1 MKLLRRRFLRIAGAT
16 LLAFAVAQV
25 ARAQTYPTRPVRIVV
40 PIGPAGSYDIVG
52 RLLADQLTKRL
63 GQSFLVE
70 NRPGAGAI
78 IGTQAVVASPPDGY
92 TLLIG
97 GLANMVFNAG
107 LYKNLPYD
115 PLNDLVPVAL
125 VFNISYTLVGSNNL
139 PYGTPKE
146 IIAPRGRIRAA

>member
-1 MKLLRRRFLRIAGAT
+1 MKLLRRRFLYLAGAT

-25 ARAQTYPTRPVRIVV
+25 ARAQSYPTRPVRIVV

-78 IGTQAVVASPPDGY
+78 IGTQAVVTAPRIPVGWLCRLDVRVVATSRRPHSIPAN
-92 TLLIG
+92 L
-97 GLANMVFNAG
+97 GLSFRRRRIRPQ
-107 LYKNLPYD
+107 LR
-115 PLNDLVPVAL
+115 DLVAIETEHEEA
-125 VFNISYTLVGSNNL
+125 N
-139 PYGTPKE
+139 
-146 IIAPRGRIRAA
+146 GR